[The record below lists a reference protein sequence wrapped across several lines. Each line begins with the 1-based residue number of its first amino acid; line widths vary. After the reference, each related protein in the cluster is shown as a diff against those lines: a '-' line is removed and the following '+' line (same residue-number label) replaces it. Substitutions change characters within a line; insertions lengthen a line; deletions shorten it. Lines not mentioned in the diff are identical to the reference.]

1 MKKCPFTGKPCESG
15 YKQLINTTQA
25 RIILGVSKQRVN
37 RIVLT
42 ERVKPVKIA
51 NRVFFEKNDIEE
63 YAKTRRAGAPRKK
76 S

>member
-1 MKKCPFTGKPCESG
+1 MKKCPFTGKSCDSG
-15 YKQLINTTQA
+15 YEQLIDTTQA

-37 RIVLT
+37 RIAQT

-63 YAKTRRAGAPRKK
+63 YAKNRKTGAPRKA
-76 S
+76 